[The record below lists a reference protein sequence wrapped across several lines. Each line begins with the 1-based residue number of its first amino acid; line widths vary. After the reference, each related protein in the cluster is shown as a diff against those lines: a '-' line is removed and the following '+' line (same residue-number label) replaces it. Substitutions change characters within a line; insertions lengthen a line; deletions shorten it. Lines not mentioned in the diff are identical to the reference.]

1 MEKVLEI
8 WIEDQASHCIHL
20 NQSLI
25 QRKTLIIFNSVE
37 AERAEEATEGKC
49 EASRNWFMRLK
60 ERSPL
65 DNILV
70 QGEAASADV
79 EASARV

>member
-1 MEKVLEI
+1 MK
-8 WIEDQASHCIHL
+8 
-20 NQSLI
+20 
-25 QRKTLIIFNSVE
+25 

-79 EASARV
+79 EASASTDVEASASYPEDLAEITNEGD